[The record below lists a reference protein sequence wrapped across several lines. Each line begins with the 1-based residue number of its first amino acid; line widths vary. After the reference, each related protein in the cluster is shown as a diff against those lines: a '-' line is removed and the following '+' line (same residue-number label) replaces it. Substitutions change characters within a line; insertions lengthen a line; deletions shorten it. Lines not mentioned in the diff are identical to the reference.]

1 MTAVGSEV
9 AEALPPSLL
18 AITVTTSVS
27 PAFAETM
34 SYVEPFAPPIGEQLE
49 PVESHA
55 DHWYVYDVGL
65 PVQVPCEAAAV
76 LPVN

>member
-55 DHWYVYDVGL
+55 DHW
-65 PVQVPCEAAAV
+65 
-76 LPVN
+76 